1 MERECYC
8 ENVEPDQKPYM
19 LICGECKKHF
29 HAACLETG
37 KLSPLDGDIFYHFK
51 CRCCGDE
58 GKEESD
64 RMKMQWLQVVML
76 TLYNLQLSGN
86 GKCGYF
92 RWKEHICAFI
102 DKHWSLLFAAHRKK
116 TSLWH
121 GTVAGTLSTG
131 CPGYFTSGANVLG
144 EAGWWKLTDMK
155 PPMLKVESGLR
166 PARKKHDQTS
176 AIDPAAVIKVE
187 GLRSR
192 RGKSSI
198 QAAMELKSKRST
210 LTEAKEIRKAK
221 ASSKT
226 PESTPPRPSSSGT
239 SSSTSHKTAASPAA
253 TSPLPDV
260 ETFGLFQH
268 DNFHSKDN
276 MKTKMSD
283 TVKNTTASDVG
294 SKRSKKSDCVVKQE
308 TVDPSY
314 TSTEGK
320 SVAMVTVKE
329 EPPDSESS
337 LASASFQ
344 STFSWSIKAEAD
356 EDSQFSRSSSH
367 MWFTD
372 KDTKAPDTMPEL
384 FLNDDSDSDLEI
396 DPGRMSPPTA
406 MWSAGFRESPSV
418 QDILSSID
426 DNSRLS
432 EDSTLTHPGSK
443 PAVISIKSE
452 TETPGKS
459 DNEAELEGEEESE
472 ESDRDD
478 SSFHK
483 KRRLDGGEDEK
494 PEEPPPPIYAPMSLY
509 DEIQLLKKLNMVAE
523 RMTLEPQ
530 LNRFRRKL
538 IVRQLKRE
546 RGMPVFDLDLEMKKI
561 TQQDFRQLQD
571 MDDGF
576 GPRSQMRSSMKP
588 RGADLRIL
596 DRFQCNPM
604 RSKASSQH
612 FSSFMNRLVGVDD
625 DQLQCITSPYTTRVL
640 KPFIRRDHETKPL
653 KMRLLEEIVAYPH
666 SDDSSWQPP
675 PSPPIDYCYVRPQH
689 IPSVNTLCREF
700 FWPGIDL
707 SECLQYPDFSCVVLY
722 RKVIIGFAFM
732 VPDVKYNEAYISF
745 IFVHPEWRGAGIAS
759 FMLYHLIQTCMGKDV
774 TLHVSAT
781 NTAMMLYQKFGF
793 KTEEFILDFYDKYYP
808 IDTRECK
815 HAFFLRLRR

>member
-1 MERECYC
+1 MEKECYC
-8 ENVEPDQKPYM
+8 EKVEVSQKPYM

-58 GKEESD
+58 GKEEFE

-102 DKHWSLLFAAHRKK
+102 DKHWSLLFASHRKK

-155 PPMLKVESGLR
+155 PPMLKVDSGLR

-176 AIDPAAVIKVE
+176 TVDPATVIKVE

-192 RGKSSI
+192 HGKSSI
-198 QAAMELKSKRST
+198 QAAMELKVKRST

-221 ASSKT
+221 ASYKT
-226 PESTPPRPSSSGT
+226 LESTPPNPSSSGS
-239 SSSTSHKTAASPAA
+239 SSSTSHQTSISPAA
-253 TSPLPDV
+253 TPPLPDV

-268 DNFHSKDN
+268 DDAQ
-276 MKTKMSD
+276 KTKMCD
-283 TVKNTTASDVG
+283 IVKNTTASDLG
-294 SKRSKKSDCVVKQE
+294 LRRSKKSSDCLVKQE
-308 TVDPSY
+308 PADTSY
-314 TSTEGK
+314 TSTENV
-320 SVAMVTVKE
+320 SMVTVKE

-337 LASASFQ
+337 MASASFQ
-344 STFSWSIKAEAD
+344 SAFSWSMKAEPD

-396 DPGRMSPPTA
+396 DPGTMSPPSE
-406 MWSAGFRESPSV
+406 MWSTSFRASPSV

-426 DNSRLS
+426 DNSRQS
-432 EDSTLTHPGSK
+432 GDSTANQPVCK
-443 PAVISIKSE
+443 QAVISIKSE
-452 TETPGKS
+452 SEAPAKS
-459 DNEAELEGEEESE
+459 DNEAELEAEESE
-472 ESDRDD
+472 ADEASDQDD
-478 SSFHK
+478 SSVHK
-483 KRRLDGGEDEK
+483 KRRLDGPEGEK
-494 PEEPPPPIYAPMSLY
+494 PEEAPPPNFSPMSLY
-509 DEIQLLKKLNMVAE
+509 DEIQLLKKLNIVAE
-523 RMTLEPQ
+523 KMTLEPQ

-538 IVRQLKRE
+538 VIRQLKRE
-546 RGMPVFDLDLEMKKI
+546 RGMPVFDIDLEMKKI
-561 TQQDFRQLQD
+561 TQKDFRHMQD
-571 MDDGF
+571 MDDGIDQ
-576 GPRSQMRSSMKP
+576 RSQMRSLMRSG
-588 RGADLRIL
+588 GADLRIL
-596 DRFQCNPM
+596 DRFQCHPV

-612 FSSFMNRLVGVDD
+612 FSSFMNRLVGTDD
-625 DQLQCITSPYTTRVL
+625 DQLPCITSPYTTRVL

-666 SDDSSWQPP
+666 SADSSWQPP

-689 IPSVNTLCREF
+689 IPSVNILCREF

-808 IDTRECK
+808 IDSRECK